1 MLKRAFS
8 CFAFLFCITLWA
20 QDDNLQKQLDSIYE
34 LRDLARNQELAFA
47 TRELYAKQANE
58 IAAQIQQ
65 DSTRIKNNGLLSG
78 LYLEFDMYDE
88 FGSIN
93 HVNLKLANKIKDS
106 SRVGRTFYN
115 LGYYHMQ
122 KADNDSAYFYYY
134 NAQKIFQRINDNRR
148 EGEVLLNMANIQESA
163 KDYVGAE
170 ETAIRAISLIE
181 QLPEE
186 SNVNRRDNNLDTLWT
201 LYNLLA
207 IISERL
213 EQHDEAL
220 KNYQKCLDIAA
231 QMSYPIFYEF
241 TSKNNMGH
249 SIAEKGDLKEALKL
263 FESLKND
270 ERLFQLDPETYVH
283 VLGNVAKTKFKIGD
297 VTNEEVEGEFKEAYR
312 LSDSLEYIVGKMAIL
327 GDLSQFYFDTNNK
340 AAALLLAK
348 ENYQY
353 AKESSSND
361 VALNALLLLSKI
373 EEASVSKDYLNS
385 YITLND
391 SLVKKEREA
400 RNKFAR
406 VRFEVDKIEAD
417 NAQLAKERLL
427 FLLISIGLLLSLTLL
442 YIVITQRARNR
453 KLQFIQQQQE
463 TNEEI
468 YNLMLAQQDKIEEG
482 RQQEKK
488 RISEELHDGVLG
500 KLFGTRLS
508 LDSLNLVQTKEA
520 ATSRM
525 QYINE
530 LKTIESEIR
539 KISHDLNSD
548 FVVDSSF
555 IDIVKNLIETQ
566 TTAYSLEYSFNNDE
580 SIDWEDVP
588 NKTKIHIYRMLQETM
603 QNIYKHAE
611 ATLVKISFQLK
622 NDVIL
627 CSIEDDGK
635 GFNVN
640 KARKGIGL
648 KNIDSRVGEVG
659 GKAEVFSK
667 IDIGTVIKL
676 FIPLA

>member
-8 CFAFLFCITLWA
+8 CFAFLFCITLCA

-34 LRDLARNQELAFA
+34 LRDLARNKEFAFA

-58 IAAQIQQ
+58 IADQIQL

-78 LYLEFDMYDE
+78 LYLEFDRYDE
-88 FGSIN
+88 YDSIN
-93 HVNLKLANKIKDS
+93 HENLKLANKIEDS
-106 SRVGRTFYN
+106 SRVGRIYYN

-134 NAQKIFQRINDNRR
+134 NAQKIFQRINDNRL

-163 KDYVGAE
+163 KDYVGSE

-186 SNVNRRDNNLDTLWT
+186 SDVNRRDNDLDTLWA